1 MHLNHPYIALSAAL
15 ILAATTFGQ
24 GPTNLQAVSIV
35 FTDAKANTTVDTVI
49 PSGEMA
55 LNALL
60 ASQGLSADNT
70 HILNIDRFGPE
81 RGKGDRKEIIVIESE
96 SAEDGKAPRRTEFIE
111 IDGKRKSREELTPE
125 ERSLLRHGPAKGE
138 MDVRIE
144 EEIENGKAVKKI
156 WINGEEATEAEL
168 KASEAE
174 LERTMGDKLQKE
186 VVMIEKSKKGGKQVG
201 AEHMDVRIEEEM
213 ENGKAVKKIWIN
225 GEEASEAELKAFESK
240 LEQHKGEKLQK
251 EVIMI
256 KGEEGKQT
264 DAGEE
269 HIEVRV
275 EDRNVNGQDKRMI
288 WINGDEASEEELRAL
303 EQKHK
308 ELTKGEVEKELIFI
322 DSKSGGEIHEIRLE
336 EQAVGSDPG
345 EMKAAIVIVR
355 SVQSEAKAVSA
366 MALSTEFNLYPNP
379 ANDKVNLRF
388 NPSIDGRYSV
398 QVTSLDGKVVRQ
410 LNGNAKKKSTTE
422 IDVNGLAPGTYIVT
436 VGLAEGLLSSKLV
449 IE

>member
-1 MHLNHPYIALSAAL
+1 MHYNHPYIALCAAL
-15 ILAATTFGQ
+15 LVAATSFGQ
-24 GPTNLQAVSIV
+24 GPTKLQAVSII

-49 PSGEMA
+49 SSGENA

-60 ASQGLSADNT
+60 SSQGLSADNT
-70 HILNIDRFGPE
+70 HILNIDRFGPQE
-81 RGKGDRKEIIVIESE
+81 GKGDRKEIIVIESE
-96 SAEDGKAPRRTEFIE
+96 SAEDGKAPRRAEFIE
-111 IDGKRKSREELTPE
+111 IDGKRKTREELTPE
-125 ERSLLRHGPAKGE
+125 ERNLLHRDHAKGE
-138 MDVRIE
+138 ADMRIE

-168 KASEAE
+168 KAFEAE
-174 LERTMGDKLQKE
+174 LEQKMGDNLQKE
-186 VVMIEKSKKGGKQVG
+186 IVMVEKSQKGGTQED
-201 AEHMDVRIEEEM
+201 AEHMEVRIEEEM

-225 GEEASEAELKAFESK
+225 GKEASEAELKA
-240 LEQHKGEKLQK
+240 LEAKHQQGKGEKLQK
-251 EVIMI
+251 EVVMI
-256 KGEEGKQT
+256 KDSEGARNE
-264 DAGEE
+264 AGAEQM
-269 HIEVRV
+269 EVRI

-288 WINGDEASEEELRAL
+288 WINGNEASEEELHAL
-303 EQKHK
+303 ELEHEKSMGGK
-308 ELTKGEVEKELIFI
+308 VEKEIILL
-322 DSKSGGEIHEIRLE
+322 DSKSGREIHEIRLE
-336 EQAVGSDPG
+336 EESAAHSSG

-366 MALSTEFNLYPNP
+366 LALSTEFNLYPNP

-410 LNGNAKKKSTTE
+410 LNGNAKKRSTTE